1 MTYPTLRFAFCGQSR
16 TKWWDS
22 LRVGWCYN
30 TKGLSDDAY
39 FFQGLLV
46 YVNYGTIND
55 FLYLT
60 ENLSLS
66 LDGRICIARYGHNY
80 RGDKVCHFLMGTV
93 SVTFSV
99 GSYIKEDEGP
109 MLLTWVQKTFDDVST
124 VIIRVKEEEGGSTHP
139 DADDTLRGVLQ
150 PRWRTWSP
158 WLQDCRDEEAGREEQ
173 TFLTFDFQWCVSSVV
188 QIIVLLHFYPDNN
201 WSIHFWQR
209 KHLVVTSAK
218 VFHTQVGNRGPS
230 SLMGVTASQR

>member
-1 MTYPTLRFAFCGQSR
+1 MDIDITHVMTYPTLRFAFCGQSQ

-66 LDGRICIARYGHNY
+66 LSGRICIARYGHNY
-80 RGDKVCHFLMGTV
+80 RGDKVCHFLMHGYCF
-93 SVTFSV
+93 SGFSV
-99 GSYIKEDEGP
+99 ASYIKDEGP

-124 VIIRVKEEEGGSTHP
+124 VIIRVKRGGRRLCTSRCRWHPRRSASTKMEGLKSLVAGLRRWGGREGGANLSNLWLPMMCILSSANNSVCSHFFTF
-139 DADDTLRGVLQ
+139 TLI
-150 PRWRTWSP
+150 TT
-158 WLQDCRDEEAGREEQ
+158 EA
-173 TFLTFDFQWCVSSVV
+173 FTFD
-188 QIIVLLHFYPDNN
+188 NG
-201 WSIHFWQR
+201 SIQ
-209 KHLVVTSAK
+209 S
-218 VFHTQVGNRGPS
+218 
-230 SLMGVTASQR
+230 